1 MSYVNQTVKKLSEFK
16 DAAKFERLA
25 TAYLRSFNPNKYQ
38 STSHLGVNPK
48 GSTVKAPLDGFS
60 VYEENGELGVAG
72 LEHTTTDISSLHDKF
87 LKDLSTVKPKDPA
100 KGPTGNDGDL
110 RKAINE
116 INGYRSKYQDIKK
129 ATIALVSTFD
139 PKPETILDA
148 KTLAKEND
156 IDLEIH
162 GGTRIANYLDTTA
175 KGQYLRKL
183 YLAEKP
189 EKLSLEL
196 LREITEKQ
204 VDDYSKLIDVQLM
217 VQRVTCQPEV
227 INHQFLVG
235 ESGVGKSIIAFNSLK
250 ANFDNGSAGIILSEK
265 IIDKSNSLEQAIT
278 EQLSVFENNLNDA
291 AGATALEI
299 CQHLLPFV
307 IVIEDIN
314 KSDSPTKTL
323 QKILKW
329 IQRNTSD
336 KWLIVCP
343 VYPNYLDSLKHDEK
357 VKISE
362 FTSFVGNFSTREAK
376 EAVKL
381 KAEKSGAELSE
392 VEIASICSS
401 LGNDPL
407 LIALSD
413 LSSETAAAD
422 IIENYIRN
430 DICKIAANFDDIYDD
445 EIEEIYEEL
454 FGYLL
459 SNRNLNPTIKE
470 IAEWFKDSPNKLGC
484 LKKLLKKGSAIY
496 FSNKSGCNS
505 LSFRHDRISLAMT
518 AKVIAKSLSLPKKS
532 EYICDP
538 FYSEAVAVALV
549 KNALKQESID
559 YLVRKTP
566 LSLFHTFK
574 LTTTSSTF
582 IDTTY
587 LIEKIEAWIVETNKD
602 ELANEYIRFEAI
614 RILSRI
620 DSECVIPMTKLFTN
634 SSSNEFWLEARFRNG
649 DLNAGLNL
657 ISRHELGLKVKGRK
671 EFLAHV
677 FSKHGQA
684 YTKQLSNLLS
694 SNPKCDK
701 TLNACLLLAG
711 YIGNSSLEPSI
722 GECWRKSKD
731 KKENLLSYMW
741 AASRCHE
748 RDESLLRQVCD
759 QWASLSDEENDYG
772 SCDLYSFAS
781 DGLSWAFE
789 SYVPIN
795 ALTYFVK
802 RASEDERLE
811 WPITY
816 MFRVFG
822 VPVAVQHIVEY
833 LAKRY
838 EQSKDG
844 FFFVSSTFADH
855 SKRKNKMPD
864 ESKKLLEK
872 IIKDK
877 QSSLSMIKAATN
889 IYGSVEAN
897 TDLSFL
903 SSIDKKDDAFE
914 WAIFE
919 RAKRGDLS
927 VINSTIE
934 LIPSNKR
941 YWWQAGRYVWN
952 ENLTA
957 YLSKTINEI
966 NTENDGEVDY
976 ILSELLMEMEP
987 DTSSRILLD
996 NWEKVKS
1003 RRRFL
1008 QAALYIS
1015 LPKLLELFHKE
1026 IESSTEPQDI
1036 FKHVLMA
1043 FGDRTNGRKGITRLE
1058 QVKALWR
1065 YKEYL
1070 SEMDIHSL
1078 WDVCNRNKWF
1088 QYRRANIDEFV
1099 SKNKYRSITS
1109 IDTDSLEKEYVDE
1122 QALSYWFT
1130 TQWFEDCIESGFE
1143 HSDLVNS
1150 VIKWFETKKDVKSF
1164 GIVNQIAMKMFT
1176 RKDMAKLKIAVNGL
1190 KDLDKSFQNLDFY
1203 IKSRSL
1209 S

>member
-1 MSYVNQTVKKLSEFK
+1 MSNVNQTVKKLSEFK

-60 VYEENGELGVAG
+60 VYVENGELGVAG
-72 LEHTTTDISSLHDKF
+72 LEHTTTDISRLHDKL
-87 LKDLSTVKPKDPA
+87 LKDLSTVKPKDLA
-100 KGPTGNDGDL
+100 KGPTGNEGDL

-162 GGTRIANYLDTTA
+162 GGTTIANYLDTTA

-204 VDDYSKLIDVQLM
+204 IDDYSKLIDVQLM
-217 VQRVTCQPEV
+217 VQRVTYQPV
-227 INHQFLVG
+227 VSNHQFLVG
-235 ESGVGKSIIAFNSLK
+235 ESGVGKSIIAFNFFK
-250 ANFDNGSAGIILSEK
+250 ANFDNGSAGIILSER

-278 EQLSVFENNLNDA
+278 EQLSAFENNLNDD
-291 AGATALEI
+291 AGATALDL
-299 CQHLLPFV
+299 CQHQLPFV

-314 KSDSPTKTL
+314 NSDSPTKTL

-329 IQRNTSD
+329 IQKNTSD

-343 VYPNYLDSLKHDEK
+343 VYPNYVDSLKYDEK

-362 FTSFVGNFSTREAK
+362 FTSYVSNFSKIEAN
-376 EAVKL
+376 EAVKV
-381 KAEKSGAELSE
+381 KAEKIGVELSE

-413 LSSETAAAD
+413 LSSETSAAD
-422 IIENYIRN
+422 IIENYISN
-430 DICKIAANFDDIYDD
+430 DICKISANFDDIYED
-445 EIEEIYEEL
+445 EVEELYEEL
-454 FGYLL
+454 VCCLL
-459 SNRNLNPTIKE
+459 NNRNFNPTIKE
-470 IAEWFKDSPNKLGC
+470 ITGWFKYSPSKLGS

-496 FSNKSGCNS
+496 FSNKNGSNS

-518 AKVIAKSLSLPKKS
+518 AKIIAKDLNSQQKI

-538 FYSEAVAVALV
+538 FYSEAIAVALV
-549 KNALKQESID
+549 KNLLKQKSID
-559 YLVRKTP
+559 YLLRKNP

-574 LTTTSSTF
+574 LTTTSSL

-587 LIEKIEAWIVETNKD
+587 LIKKIEAWIVETNKD
-602 ELANEYIRFEAI
+602 KLANEYIRFEAI
-614 RILSRI
+614 SILSRI
-620 DSECVIPMTKLFTN
+620 DSECVIPMTTLFTN

-657 ISRHELGLKVKGRK
+657 VSRHELGIKVSGRK
-671 EFLAHV
+671 ELLAHV

-684 YTKQLSNLLS
+684 YSKQLSDLLG
-694 SNPKCDK
+694 SNPKCDN
-701 TLNACLLLAG
+701 TLNAGLLLAG
-711 YIGNSSLEPSI
+711 YLGDSSLEPSI
-722 GECWRKSKD
+722 GKCWRKSKD

-741 AASRCHE
+741 AAARCHE
-748 RDESLLRQVCD
+748 NDESLLGEVCD
-759 QWASLSDEENDYG
+759 QWAILPAEEDDYG
-772 SCDLYSFAS
+772 SSGLNSFAS

-795 ALTYFVK
+795 ALTYFAK

-816 MFRVFG
+816 MFRVLG
-822 VPVAVQHIVEY
+822 VPVAVQHIVES

-838 EQSKDG
+838 EKSKYG
-844 FFFVSSTFADH
+844 FFVSSTFTDH
-855 SKRKNKMPD
+855 YRRKNKMSD

-877 QSSLSMIKAATN
+877 QSSLSMVKAATK
-889 IYGSVEAN
+889 IYGSVEKN

-903 SSIDKKDDAFE
+903 NSIYKEDDAFE
-914 WAIFE
+914 WAIFQ

-927 VINSTIE
+927 VINSVIE

-941 YWWQAGRYVWN
+941 YWWQTGRYVWN
-952 ENLTA
+952 KELTD
-957 YLSKTINEI
+957 YFSKTISEI
-966 NTENDGEVDY
+966 STEKEGDVDY
-976 ILSELLMEMEP
+976 ILSELLMEMEL
-987 DTSSRILLD
+987 DTSNRILLD

-1003 RRRFL
+1003 RRRFI

-1015 LPKLLELFHKE
+1015 LPKLLELVHKE
-1026 IESSTEPQDI
+1026 VESSTEPQDI

-1043 FGDRTNGRKGITRLE
+1043 FGDRTNGRKGITRLK
-1058 QVKALWR
+1058 QVEALWR
-1065 YKEYL
+1065 YKEHL
-1070 SEMDIHSL
+1070 SESDIHSL
-1078 WDVCNRNKWF
+1078 WNVCNRNKWF
-1088 QYRRANIDEFV
+1088 QYRRTNIDESV

-1109 IDTDSLEKEYVDE
+1109 INTDTLEKEYADE
-1122 QALSYWFT
+1122 QALSWRLT

-1143 HSDLVNS
+1143 HSDLVNL
-1150 VIKWFETKKDVKSF
+1150 VIKWFETKKDVNSF
-1164 GIVNQIAMKMFT
+1164 NIVNQIAMKMFT
-1176 RKDMAKLKIAVNGL
+1176 RKDMAKLNNAVNGL
-1190 KDLDKSFQNLDFY
+1190 KDLDRSFKNLDFY
-1203 IKSRSL
+1203 IKNRSL

>member
-1 MSYVNQTVKKLSEFK
+1 MSNVNQTVKKLSEFK

-72 LEHTTTDISSLHDKF
+72 LEHTTTDISNLHDKF
-87 LKDLSTVKPKDPA
+87 LKDLSTVKPKDPK
-100 KGPTGNDGDL
+100 KGPTGNEGDL

-116 INGYRSKYQDIKK
+116 INGYRLKYQDIKK
-129 ATIALVSTFD
+129 ATIVLVSTFD

-148 KTLAKEND
+148 KALGKENNID
-156 IDLEIH
+156 IDIH
-162 GGTRIANYLDTTA
+162 GGTTIADYLDTTA

-183 YLAEKP
+183 YLDEKP

-235 ESGVGKSIIAFNSLK
+235 ESGVGKSVIAFNSLK

-278 EQLSVFENNLNDA
+278 EQLSAFENNLNDD
-291 AGATALEI
+291 AGATALGL
-299 CQHLLPFV
+299 CQHQLPFV

-314 KSDSPTKTL
+314 NSDSPTKIL

-329 IQRNTSD
+329 IQTNTSD
-336 KWLIVCP
+336 KWLILCP

-362 FTSFVGNFSTREAK
+362 FTSFVSNFSTKEAK

-381 KAEKSGAELSE
+381 KAEKSGFELSE

-413 LSSETAAAD
+413 LSSENATTN
-422 IIENYIRN
+422 IIENYISN
-430 DICKIAANFDDIYDD
+430 DICKVSANFDDIYED
-445 EIEEIYEEL
+445 EIEEIYDEL
-454 FGYLL
+454 ICCLL
-459 SNRNLNPTIKE
+459 NNRNFNPTIKE
-470 IAEWFKDSPNKLGC
+470 ITEWFEDSPNKLSC

-496 FSNKSGCNS
+496 FSNKNGCNS

-518 AKVIAKSLSLPKKS
+518 AKVIAKTLSSPQKF

-538 FYSEAVAVALV
+538 FYSEAVAIALI
-549 KNALKQESID
+549 KNVLNQESID
-559 YLVRKTP
+559 YLVRKNP

-574 LTTTSSTF
+574 LTTTSTF

-602 ELANEYIRFEAI
+602 ELTYEYIRFEAI

-620 DSECVIPMTKLFTN
+620 DSECVIPMTNLFTN

-649 DLNAGLNL
+649 NLNAGLSL
-657 ISRHELGLKVKGRK
+657 ISRHELGLKVRGRK
-671 EFLAHV
+671 ELLAHI
-677 FSKHGQA
+677 FSKHGKA
-684 YTKQLSNLLS
+684 YSKQLSHLLG
-694 SNPKCDK
+694 SNSKCDK
-701 TLNACLLLAG
+701 TLDACLLLAG
-711 YIGNSSLEPSI
+711 YIGNSLLEPSI

-731 KKENLLSYMW
+731 KKEYLLSYMW
-741 AASRCHE
+741 AISRCHE
-748 RDESLLRQVCD
+748 KDEPLLIEVCD
-759 QWASLSDEENDYG
+759 QWACLSDEKNDYG
-772 SCDLYSFAS
+772 SCDLYDFAS

-816 MFRVFG
+816 MCRVFG
-822 VPVAVQHIVEY
+822 VPDAVQHIVEY

-838 EQSKDG
+838 EESKDG
-844 FFFVSSTFADH
+844 FFFVSSPFVDH
-855 SKRKNKMPD
+855 FKRKNKMPV

-877 QSSLSMIKAATN
+877 KSSISMIKAASK
-889 IYGSVEAN
+889 IYGSVEDK

-903 SSIDKKDDAFE
+903 NSIDKNDNFFE

-927 VINSTIE
+927 VINLTIE

-941 YWWQAGRYVWN
+941 FWWQAGRYVWN

-957 YLSKTINEI
+957 YLSKTISEI
-966 NTENDGEVDY
+966 DTENDGEVDY
-976 ILSELLMEMEP
+976 IISELLMELEP

-1008 QAALYIS
+1008 QSALYIS

-1026 IESSTEPQDI
+1026 IEISTEPQDI

-1043 FGDRTNGRKGITRLE
+1043 FGDRTNGRKGITRLA

-1078 WDVCNRNKWF
+1078 WKVCNRNKWF
-1088 QYRRANIDEFV
+1088 QYRRNNIDEFV
-1099 SKNKYRSITS
+1099 SKNRYRSITS
-1109 IDTDSLEKEYVDE
+1109 IDTDSLENNYVDG
-1122 QALSYWFT
+1122 QALSYWLT

-1143 HSDLVNS
+1143 HSDLINS
-1150 VIKWFETKKDVKSF
+1150 VIKWFETKKDVKSL
-1164 GIVNQIAMKMFT
+1164 GIVDQIAIKMFT

-1203 IKSRSL
+1203 IKNRSL

>member
-1 MSYVNQTVKKLSEFK
+1 MSNVNQTVKKLSEFK

-87 LKDLSTVKPKDPA
+87 LKDLSTVKPKDPE
-100 KGPTGNDGDL
+100 KGPTGNEGDL

-116 INGYRSKYQDIKK
+116 INGYRSKYQNIKK

-162 GGTRIANYLDTTA
+162 GGTTLADYLDTTA

-183 YLAEKP
+183 YLDEKP

-204 VDDYSKLIDVQLM
+204 VDDYSKLIDIQLM
-217 VQRVTCQPEV
+217 VQRVTCQPEIV
-227 INHQFLVG
+227 NHQFLVG
-235 ESGVGKSIIAFNSLK
+235 ESGVGKSVIAFNSLK
-250 ANFDNGSAGIILSEK
+250 ANFDKGSAGIILSEK

-278 EQLSVFENNLNDA
+278 EQLAAFESNLNDD
-291 AGATALEI
+291 AGATALVL
-299 CQHLLPFV
+299 CQNKLPFI
-307 IVIEDIN
+307 IVVEDIN
-314 KSDSPTKTL
+314 SSDSPTKAL

-329 IQRNTSD
+329 IQTNKSD

-357 VKISE
+357 IKISE
-362 FTSFVGNFSTREAK
+362 FTSFVSNFSTREAK

-381 KAEKSGAELSE
+381 KAKKSGAELSE
-392 VEIASICSS
+392 VEIASICFS

-422 IIENYIRN
+422 IIENYISN

-445 EIEEIYEEL
+445 EVEEIYEEL
-454 FGYLL
+454 VCCLL
-459 SNRNLNPTIKE
+459 NNRNFNPTIKE
-470 IAEWFKDSPNKLGC
+470 IAEWFKDSPNKFGC

-496 FSNKSGCNS
+496 FSNKNGSNS

-518 AKVIAKSLSLPKKS
+518 AKVIAKALNSPQEF
-532 EYICDP
+532 EYIFDP
-538 FYSEAVAVALV
+538 FYSEAIAVALV
-549 KNALKQESID
+549 KNLLKQKSID
-559 YLVRKTP
+559 YLLRKNP
-566 LSLFHTFK
+566 LSLFHAFK
-574 LTTTSSTF
+574 LTTTSSF

-587 LIEKIEAWIVETNKD
+587 LIEKIEEWIIETNKD
-602 ELANEYIRFEAI
+602 EFANEYIRFQAI
-614 RILSRI
+614 RILSKV

-634 SSSNEFWLEARFRNG
+634 SSSNEFWLEARFRNS

-657 ISRHELGLKVKGRK
+657 ISRHELGLKIRGRE

-677 FSKHGQA
+677 FSKHGLA
-684 YTKQLSNLLS
+684 YSKQLSNLLS
-694 SNPKCDK
+694 SNPKCAK
-701 TLNACLLLAG
+701 TLNAGLLLAG
-711 YIGNSSLEPSI
+711 YIGDSSLEPSI
-722 GECWRKSKD
+722 AECWRKSKD

-741 AASRCHE
+741 GAARCHE
-748 RDESLLRQVCD
+748 KDESLLREICD

-772 SCDLYSFAS
+772 SGDLYSFAS

-795 ALTYFVK
+795 ALTYFAK

-816 MFRVFG
+816 MFRVLG

-833 LAKRY
+833 LAKSY
-838 EQSKDG
+838 EKSKDG
-844 FFFVSSTFADH
+844 FFFISSTFTDQYR
-855 SKRKNKMPD
+855 RKNKMPD

-877 QSSLSMIKAATN
+877 QSSFSMIKAATK
-889 IYGSVEAN
+889 IYGSVEEN
-897 TDLSFL
+897 TNLSFL

-927 VINSTIE
+927 VINSIIE

-966 NTENDGEVDY
+966 NTENDGDVDY
-976 ILSELLMEMEP
+976 ILSELLMEVEP

-996 NWEKVKS
+996 NWVKVKS

-1015 LPKLLELFHKE
+1015 LPKLLELVHKE
-1026 IESSTEPQDI
+1026 VDSSTEPQEI
-1036 FKHVLMA
+1036 FKHALSE
-1043 FGDRTNGRKGITRLE
+1043 FGYKTIGRKGITRLE

-1070 SEMDIHSL
+1070 SEMDIYSL
-1078 WDVCNRNKWF
+1078 WSACNQNKWF
-1088 QYRRANIDEFV
+1088 QYRRTNIDEYV
-1099 SKNKYRSITS
+1099 SNNQYRAIIS
-1109 IDTDSLEKEYVDE
+1109 IDTDSLEKAYVDE
-1122 QALSYWFT
+1122 KTSSWRFVT
-1130 TQWFEDCIESGFE
+1130 MWFEDCLECGFE

-1150 VIKWFETKKDVKSF
+1150 VIKWFETKKDIKSF
-1164 GIVNQIAMKMFT
+1164 NIVNKIAMKMFT
-1176 RKDMAKLKIAVNGL
+1176 RKDMAKLKNAVNGL
-1190 KDLDKSFQNLDFY
+1190 KDLDRSFKNLDFY
-1203 IKSRSL
+1203 IKNRSL